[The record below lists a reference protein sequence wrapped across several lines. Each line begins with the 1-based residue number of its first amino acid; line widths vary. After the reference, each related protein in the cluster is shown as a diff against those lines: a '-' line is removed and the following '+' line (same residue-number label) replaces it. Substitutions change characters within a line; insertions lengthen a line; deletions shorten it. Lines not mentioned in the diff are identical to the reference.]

1 MSGALWDMIAV
12 LHEYSRVTMD
22 AIAEVEPRDAS
33 PVAPA
38 TAGRGLSTA
47 LVAVQHWVRCNLPVE
62 QSALAYDLILLVI
75 DRTLTD
81 SPLTLKELF
90 HSLPYSETGVRKQL
104 TRLIKTGQMR
114 IEVFRQDGRVRHVVA
129 EPCLIKLFEGLNVVL
144 RSKLGPL
151 LG

>member
-1 MSGALWDMIAV
+1 
-12 LHEYSRVTMD
+12 MD

-104 TRLIKTGQMR
+104 TRLRCTR
-114 IEVFRQDGRVRHVVA
+114 RRCLHHRGRESGRGLDIV
-129 EPCLIKLFEGLNVVL
+129 CLQV
-144 RSKLGPL
+144 
-151 LG
+151 